1 MAAGAAG
8 PEVPVGMRAVAEA
21 GREWSYRMT
30 RLSGDLY
37 SEERGGGNARR
48 AAGLRAEMRREKAAL
63 EGARDAV
70 ISDRERLYR
79 G

>member
-21 GREWSYRMT
+21 GREWSD
-30 RLSGDLY
+30 RLDRLY
-37 SEERGGGNARR
+37 AELDSEGRGGGNVRR
-48 AAGLRAEMRREKAAL
+48 AAGPKAEMRREKAAL